1 MNFIHLIRT
10 KYLSTATEVNIM
22 DLAQKAQY
30 FTIDVITDLAIGA
43 PFGDLSSDAD
53 QHDYLR
59 TTMEAQPA
67 FVMIGSVPSVNK
79 FIQIPFI
86 GKRLFPTAED
96 EIGMGK
102 MIGFV
107 NSTAIQRHT
116 DLDPQNSTAKSCR
129 TF

>member
-1 MNFIHLIRT
+1 M
-10 KYLSTATEVNIM
+10 KVM

-30 FTIDVITDLAIGA
+30 FTIDVITDLATGG
-43 PFGDLSSDAD
+43 PFGDLATDSD

-107 NSTAIQRHT
+107 IALRLRIIS
-116 DLDPQNSTAKSCR
+116 
-129 TF
+129 F